1 MVKSNQKHFVD
12 YYVLLGFQP
21 EDLEAI
27 LDPEEAERYVE
38 KAYKETARRIHPDKV
53 KVAGLPEAE
62 ATAKKEE
69 ATANFQELQKAYEIM
84 KNPWMRAEY
93 DKTRKKNSTPE
104 SFKPGLVPT
113 EGLRFSGYSD
123 EGKGFFK
130 VYGDV
135 FENIYAN
142 EVAFQEMKELPKDS
156 EKVVKRLKP
165 PPEIGDEH
173 SPYAA
178 VVQFYN
184 FWLNFTTV
192 MDFTWM
198 EPHDDLSEAPTK
210 KGAAVMQR
218 KNVKA
223 RKKGRNEYN
232 NKVRRLAQYVRRRD
246 IRVLEMMAKR
256 EEERKREVEE
266 EKERRRKLKKE
277 KMEKALEYEEPEW
290 TKPVER
296 KRKYGVE
303 EKEEEEREEWE
314 CVVCRKEFKSEKQC
328 LNHQMSKKHR
338 EMVAMLMGLKN
349 KDLVQDVLELMEEED
364 ELDDDHV
371 DEVLEG
377 EAEEESE
384 EEVCECVDEN
394 LEQKGGEEVDND
406 EVEEA
411 EEEEEEENE
420 MDVLEAMVARRKT
433 NVRVG
438 EPIFEPMATIIDV
451 EEDEV
456 EHEETKKRDES
467 AEKKPRRR
475 RSVKSGGINEHD
487 DKKKSKPDSGEES
500 CVDNGSEDEQKRKKG
515 GKKENSSKR
524 NSKSNGE
531 SEVAGVKSSK
541 SGSRGPYAGKMSR
554 CHRQKTT

>member
-1 MVKSNQKHFVD
+1 
-12 YYVLLGFQP
+12 
-21 EDLEAI
+21 
-27 LDPEEAERYVE
+27 
-38 KAYKETARRIHPDKV
+38 
-53 KVAGLPEAE
+53 
-62 ATAKKEE
+62 
-69 ATANFQELQKAYEIM
+69 
-84 KNPWMRAEY
+84 MR
-93 DKTRKKNSTPE
+93 
-104 SFKPGLVPT
+104 
-113 EGLRFSGYSD
+113 
-123 EGKGFFK
+123 
-130 VYGDV
+130 
-135 FENIYAN
+135 
-142 EVAFQEMKELPKDS
+142 
-156 EKVVKRLKP
+156 
-165 PPEIGDEH
+165 
-173 SPYAA
+173 
-178 VVQFYN
+178 
-184 FWLNFTTV
+184 
-192 MDFTWM
+192 
-198 EPHDDLSEAPTK
+198 
-210 KGAAVMQR
+210 AAVMQR

-246 IRVLEMMAKR
+246 IRVLELMAKR

-266 EKERRRKLKKE
+266 EKEKRRKLKKE

-290 TKPVER
+290 TKPLER

-303 EKEEEEREEWE
+303 EEEEEREEWE

-364 ELDDDHV
+364 ELNDDHV

-377 EAEEESE
+377 EAEEEL
-384 EEVCECVDEN
+384 CECVDEN
-394 LEQKGGEEVDND
+394 LEQKCGEEVNND
-406 EVEEA
+406 EV

-438 EPIFEPMATIIDV
+438 EPIFDV

-515 GKKENSSKR
+515 GKKEKRSKR
-524 NSKSNGE
+524 YSKSNGE
-531 SEVAGVKSSK
+531 SEVASVKSSK
-541 SGSRGPYAGKMSR
+541 SGSRGPYAG
-554 CHRQKTT
+554 

>member
-104 SFKPGLVPT
+104 SFKPGLVPS

-232 NKVRRLAQYVRRRD
+232 NKVRRLAQY
-246 IRVLEMMAKR
+246 
-256 EEERKREVEE
+256 
-266 EKERRRKLKKE
+266 
-277 KMEKALEYEEPEW
+277 PEW

-371 DEVLEG
+371 DELLEG

-515 GKKENSSKR
+515 GKKEKRSKK

-531 SEVAGVKSSK
+531 SEIAGVKSSK